1 MGVQVSPCPHQLTF
15 YFDILLFFSRE
26 RCYFLFFTDKK
37 RQKCKSLTYS
47 ETICLTI
54 RFMARDT
61 STTQKAGLKIT
72 PRWIRNTIRKVLF
85 QSSSY
90 PTLFSRPNVAS
101 SYKMSHP
108 SELKEWVRIGHK
120 YRFFWHPDIVR
131 EEFELCGTVASQPS
145 SSTRT
150 LLTEEP
156 FRTYIKTDLD
166 KKHFRFIR
174 RLKRSSVEHSVAICS
189 ELRSMCKE
197 ITMLA
202 RYSFLPESLGLIVV
216 GGKHE
221 GSGTLYRE
229 AKPFPHVEEKRIM
242 MPYHSLYALDPN
254 APGDLPLRKHRERT
268 SGKRSDSCRYRN
280 SAGVSLITNTSL
292 LIASKEVLL
301 LYMKT
306 HEMPG
311 LFLVI

>member
-1 MGVQVSPCPHQLTF
+1 MVYTLALGASAARHGSSSLPLPTSVDFLF
-15 YFDILLFFSRE
+15 RYIIILFQRTVL
-26 RCYFLFFTDKK
+26 FLFFTDKK

-90 PTLFSRPNVAS
+90 PYTLLTPERCIVLQDEP
-101 SYKMSHP
+101 P

-156 FRTYIKTDLD
+156 FRTYIKRTWT
-166 KKHFRFIR
+166 KNI
-174 RLKRSSVEHSVAICS
+174 
-189 ELRSMCKE
+189 
-197 ITMLA
+197 
-202 RYSFLPESLGLIVV
+202 
-216 GGKHE
+216 
-221 GSGTLYRE
+221 SG
-229 AKPFPHVEEKRIM
+229 
-242 MPYHSLYALDPN
+242 LYAD
-254 APGDLPLRKHRERT
+254 
-268 SGKRSDSCRYRN
+268 
-280 SAGVSLITNTSL
+280 
-292 LIASKEVLL
+292 
-301 LYMKT
+301 
-306 HEMPG
+306 
-311 LFLVI
+311 